1 MNERNQPEPESPG
14 RTVGEEVDEQ
24 TAVLGDAFNLSP
36 ETAGAAAADLVSDR
50 MRKPASDDVENARI
64 AEANAVQNKDESKR

>member
-1 MNERNQPEPESPG
+1 MNERNQPEPESAE

-50 MRKPASDDVENARI
+50 MRKPASDDVETARI
-64 AEANAVQNKDESKR
+64 AEANAVQNKGEAKR